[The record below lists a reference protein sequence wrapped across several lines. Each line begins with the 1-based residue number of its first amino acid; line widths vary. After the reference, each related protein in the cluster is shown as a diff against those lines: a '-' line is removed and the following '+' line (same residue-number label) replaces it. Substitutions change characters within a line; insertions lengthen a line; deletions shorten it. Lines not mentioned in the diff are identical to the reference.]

1 MPNLST
7 MTLPDGSITPV
18 DYVFDPRGI
27 VGNQVNFVNRNN
39 NGEATWMKLN
49 VAIDEIT
56 ATRPMRKVA
65 VAIVSPDPI
74 IDQQTARVTVSDTD
88 RIDIVLRTSK
98 NCTNT
103 RKKTLVDLAS
113 ALLKDTEF
121 LKVAV
126 SGEAYW

>member
-7 MTLPDGSITPV
+7 MTLPDGSTPPV

-113 ALLKDTEF
+113 ALLQDTEF
-121 LKVAV
+121 LKVAM